1 MPHWL
6 ANNSLSIR
14 RTPLAR
20 LHRIADP
27 RYIKQAKGKP
37 VQSVVVEPT
46 ASQILTQDLGG
57 EALKPEPHKS
67 RGLGAGF
74 VLEALDLS
82 LVDAVEQVSNEA
94 AALHAR
100 RLASEDGVISG
111 VSCVAAAAAAVRLA
125 RRPENA
131 RKTIVVVPP
140 DSGERCLTTA
150 PFEGLFDA
158 KGLAA

>member
-57 EALKPEPHKS
+57 EALKPEPHKF

-111 VSCVAAAAAAVRLA
+111 VSCGAAAVRLA

-131 RKTIVVVPP
+131 RTTIVVVPP
-140 DSGERCLTTA
+140 DSGERYLTTA
-150 PFEGLFDA
+150 LFEGLFDA